1 MNFSARLVT
10 VLTAGLILFFATVF
24 PGIAQAEQSGNPVLV
39 IETSMGDI
47 TIELFKEKAPESAK
61 NFLAYA
67 KSGFYDNTIFHRAIK
82 GFVIQF
88 GGITP
93 TMQQKRQGPPIKNES
108 NNGLL
113 NKPGT
118 LSMARYGDPNSA
130 TSHVFINTGN
140 NTNLDFKAPDKLGY
154 SVFGKVIDGMSVVKK
169 IENAKTTTKGASQDV
184 PAETVMIK
192 SVRRIKS

>member
-10 VLTAGLILFFATVF
+10 ALSAGLVLFFATVF
-24 PGIAQAEQSGNPVLV
+24 PGIAQAQQSGNPVLV
-39 IETSMGDI
+39 LETSMGDI

-67 KSGFYDNTIFHRAIK
+67 KAGFYNNTIFHRAIK

-88 GGITP
+88 GGVTP
-93 TMQQKRQGPPIKNES
+93 TLQQKRARPPIKNES
-108 NNGLL
+108 NNGVL

-118 LSMARYGDPNSA
+118 LSMARHGDPNSA

-140 NTNLDFKAPDKLGY
+140 NTNLDFKAPDKWGY
-154 SVFGKVIDGMSVVKK
+154 SVFGKVIDGMSVVTK
-169 IENAKTTTKGASQDV
+169 IENMKTTTKGVYADI
-184 PAETVMIK
+184 PAETVTIK
-192 SVRRIKS
+192 TVRVKS